1 MRTMLL
7 QGVFVG
13 GELEGARKQWPCVL
27 KSTHPLTERLE
38 IPPFGGRPLF
48 VESLDSEIDRTK
60 MPRSAFEFEPGT
72 AADAAREKTTKLP
85 PHRLDL

>member
-48 VESLDSEIDRTK
+48 VESLDSKIDRTK
-60 MPRSAFEFEPGT
+60 MPRSAFEPSVLIAQVGSH
-72 AADAAREKTTKLP
+72 TTWGVV
-85 PHRLDL
+85 